1 MPNENKEIKVTSAWA
16 LSMSPTQNEL
26 GYEVTGYFPE
36 LLPTSVRDQ
45 IKIDKVI
52 IPSEYQG
59 LPVVAIAPQAFAN
72 CEFLNEVEVPNSI
85 KFIGADAFSIGKCK
99 IVLKGF
105 NEKSDVYK
113 DLLSWNCGNE
123 VVL

>member
-16 LSMSPTQNEL
+16 LSMSPTQDEL

-36 LLPTSVRDQ
+36 LLPNSVRDK
-45 IKIDKVI
+45 IKINKVV

-72 CEFLNEVEVPNSI
+72 CEFLNEVEVPNTI
-85 KFIGADAFSIGKCK
+85 KMIGADAFLISKCK
-99 IVLKGF
+99 ITLKNF
-105 NEKSDVYK
+105 DKESDVYK
-113 DLLSWNCGNE
+113 DFLSWNCGNE